1 MTDEIQFHW
10 PQVLQE
16 AFEQAETGDQEAW
29 ARLYASAAS
38 FIRESTPIPS
48 PLAEMISGRLQ
59 SIANVLLDPREKDKR
74 AVLPDAVLT
83 TAPRTQG
90 RKGKDFADRMAE
102 EVLRLAIYKGHADA
116 AIVGVLEKMSKITP
130 EHTFAW
136 IAQVVTLKDIDSAIA
151 YLIDKQMTDIPASTL
166 RANAR
171 KLRNSLRKAEK

>member
-29 ARLYASAAS
+29 ARLYAAAAG
-38 FIRESTPIPS
+38 FIREGTAIPS

-102 EVLRLAIYKGHADA
+102 ETLRLALYKGHAGA
-116 AIVGVLEKMSKITP
+116 AIIDNPEKILMLGP
-130 EHTFAW
+130 EDTLAW
-136 IAQVVTLKDIDSAIA
+136 IAQVVTLKDIDTAID
-151 YLIDKQMTDIPASTL
+151 YLITKKMTNIPEHTL

-171 KLRNSLRKAEK
+171 KLRNSLRKRDK